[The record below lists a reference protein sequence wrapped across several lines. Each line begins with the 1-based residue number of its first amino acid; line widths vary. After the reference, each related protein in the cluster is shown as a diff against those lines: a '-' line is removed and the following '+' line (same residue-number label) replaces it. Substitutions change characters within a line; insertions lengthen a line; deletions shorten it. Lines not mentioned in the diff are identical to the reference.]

1 MKSRTWKSKAWE
13 EQGGRLMDGGCS
25 ETKDVGNGQRQH
37 DSTWARIHEI
47 QRRLVQGRLEAAGG
61 WSRLMPGS
69 YQVNG
74 SSEQMR
80 SWRKEYYVWEVFG
93 SEMRSLNRR
102 GSDGTED
109 KVQQARLGRHNLT
122 SAIFECFKGGVF

>member
-1 MKSRTWKSKAWE
+1 
-13 EQGGRLMDGGCS
+13 MDVGCS
-25 ETKDVGNGQRQH
+25 EIKDAGNAQRQNG
-37 DSTWARIHEI
+37 STWARIHKI
-47 QRRLVQGRLEAAGG
+47 RRRLLQGRLESAGG

-74 SSEQMR
+74 SSDQMR

-102 GSDGTED
+102 GRDGTED
-109 KVQQARLGRHNLT
+109 KVQQARLGRDNLT
-122 SAIFECFKGGVF
+122 SAIFECFKCGGF